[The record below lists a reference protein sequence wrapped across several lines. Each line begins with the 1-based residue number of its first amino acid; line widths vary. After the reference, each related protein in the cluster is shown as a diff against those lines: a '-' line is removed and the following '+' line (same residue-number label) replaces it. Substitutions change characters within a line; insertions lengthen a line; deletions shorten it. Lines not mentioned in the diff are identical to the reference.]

1 MIERHPQDLVVSP
14 RSCQE
19 IRTVVDLVLRVDIRA
34 GIDKQPG
41 DIDRVC
47 LGGRKK
53 RRPAT
58 IVTVFEINSRRDE
71 ISHSF
76 EVFIDHRVNQRNAH
90 ACSPGRCNLCSVVVI
105 SCGTAEPAR
114 YWNSG
119 ATLPALVRP
128 GAKDH
133 VMDRHSVLQ
142 ELERIVGP
150 EGIRHRPVDLLVYE
164 YDGSVDGAV
173 DTASPMAVVLP
184 INAEQISAVV
194 KVARKAG
201 LPVVA
206 RGAGTGLSGGAI
218 AQGGGIIIS
227 LTRMERV
234 LSIDPLDRTALVEP
248 GVINLEL
255 SEATGPFGF
264 FFAPDPSSQKACTIG
279 GNIAENAG
287 GPHCLKYGVTTNHIL
302 GVEVVL
308 PDGEI
313 VWFDSA
319 RDGYGGFDLTAAT
332 VGSEGMF
339 GIVTKALVKL
349 TPSPDS
355 VSVML
360 AAFGSMEDAAN
371 CVTSVIAE
379 GHLPASLEMMDNLTI
394 QAVEPAYHAGYPM
407 DAAGVLLIE
416 IDGHPLDV
424 EEASEDIR
432 RICQQAQATEF
443 RLATE
448 AAERDL
454 LWKGRKMALASM
466 GRLAP
471 NYYLHDTVVPRTRLT
486 ETLAAVEDIS
496 REVKL
501 PIANVFHAGDGNLHP
516 LMLFDRRESGATERV
531 LDASHQ
537 LIETCVG
544 LGGTLSGEHGIGTEK
559 RDFMTLVYTEDDLRA
574 MAGLKRAFDPDERFN
589 PQKVLPK
596 GTMCG
601 EVRDLH
607 MQAMAQKHGIVPM

>member
-1 MIERHPQDLVVSP
+1 
-14 RSCQE
+14 
-19 IRTVVDLVLRVDIRA
+19 
-34 GIDKQPG
+34 
-41 DIDRVC
+41 
-47 LGGRKK
+47 
-53 RRPAT
+53 
-58 IVTVFEINSRRDE
+58 
-71 ISHSF
+71 
-76 EVFIDHRVNQRNAH
+76 
-90 ACSPGRCNLCSVVVI
+90 
-105 SCGTAEPAR
+105 
-114 YWNSG
+114 
-119 ATLPALVRP
+119 
-128 GAKDH
+128 
-133 VMDRHSVLQ
+133 MDQQSVLY

-184 INAEQISAVV
+184 TSTAQVSAVV
-194 KVARKAG
+194 KIAKRAG

-206 RGAGTGLSGGAI
+206 RGAGTGLSGGAV
-218 AQGGGIIIS
+218 AQTGGIIIS
-227 LTRMERV
+227 LTRMERILDV
-234 LSIDPLDRTALVEP
+234 NPLDRTALVQP

-255 SEATGPFGF
+255 SQFTESQGF

-279 GNIAENAG
+279 GNIAENSG

-308 PDGEI
+308 PDGEV

-319 RDGYGGFDLTAAT
+319 RDGYGGLDLTAAV

-339 GIVTKALVKL
+339 GIVTSALVKL
-349 TPSPDS
+349 TPNPQA

-371 CVTSVIAE
+371 GVTNIIA
-379 GHLPASLEMMDNLTI
+379 GGILPASLEMMDNLTI

-416 IDGHPLDV
+416 MDGHPLDV
-424 EEASEDIR
+424 EESAQDIE
-432 RICQQAQATEF
+432 RICQRAGATSF
-443 RLATE
+443 RKATD
-448 AAERDL
+448 AVERDL

-471 NYYLHDTVVPRTRLT
+471 NYYLHDTVVPRTKLT
-486 ETLAAVEDIS
+486 QTLAAVEDIS
-496 REVKL
+496 RDVKL

-516 LMLFDRRESGATERV
+516 LMLFDRREKGAVERV
-531 LDASHQ
+531 LEASHN
-537 LIETCVG
+537 LIHTCVS

-559 RDFMTLVYTEDDLRA
+559 RDFMTLIYTEDDLRA
-574 MAGLKRAFDPDERFN
+574 MAGLKRAFDPDQRFN
-589 PQKVLPK
+589 PQKVLPL

-607 MQAMAQKHGIVPM
+607 MQAMAQKYDIVPM